1 MIRGKKRENWRASFA
16 FIFLEDVPCVN
27 NIAIEASNNCIY
39 NCHRMCIII
48 HIV

>member
-27 NIAIEASNNCIY
+27 NIAIETIVIVF
-39 NCHRMCIII
+39 IIV
-48 HIV
+48 IVCA